1 MKALSNWFMNKF
13 SPVLMKFSN
22 MKYLIALRDGMIIT
36 VPFTIFGSIFM
47 IIANI
52 PIAGWSDKIASI
64 QPMLQAPVNI
74 TFGILALVVA
84 IGMSYQTSKVNKID
98 PLAGTAIGTVAFL
111 LCMLNKDFAID
122 PASLGSGGMFTA
134 IVVAIISSEIMHFF
148 IKRNIVIKMPA
159 SVPPAV
165 ANSFA
170 SLIPGSVTLL
180 LFWIIRVVLNIQ
192 INDVIQFIFSP
203 LVFGL
208 NSFWG
213 MEFVLFLTLILW
225 TLGIH
230 GNNIIGAVASPV
242 YLQFLTG
249 NINQVSKGLDPSH
262 ITADGFLN
270 FGMNIGGTGAVLGLV
285 ICMLFAK
292 SKQYKQLGR
301 LGLVPSI
308 FQISEP
314 IMFGFPVVL
323 NPTLAVPF
331 ILVPMILQGITYF
344 FMKFG
349 IIGMVIA
356 QVPWTTPIMLNGYLI
371 TGGDWRAP
379 VWQAIQL
386 VLSVLA
392 YYPFFKICD
401 RQAVKAEQELEA
413 QAAAE
418 ANIQTAPAK

>member
-1 MKALSNWFMNKF
+1 MNILKEGWNEKIKTLTEWFQNKF
-13 SPVLMKFSN
+13 SPTLARISN

-47 IIANI
+47 IIANL
-52 PIAGWSDKIASI
+52 PINGWNDLIAPI
-64 QPMLQAPVNI
+64 MTKLQAPVTV
-74 TFGILALVVA
+74 TFGILALIVA
-84 IGMSYQTSKVNKID
+84 LGMSYQTSKVNKID
-98 PLAGTAIGTVAFL
+98 PLAGTAIGTIAFL
-111 LCMLNKDFAID
+111 ICMLNDKFMID
-122 PASLGSGGMFTA
+122 PATLGSSGMFTA

-148 IKRNIVIKMPA
+148 IKRNIVIKMPD

-165 ANSFA
+165 SSSFA
-170 SLIPGSVTLL
+170 SLIPGGAAL
-180 LFWIIRVVLNIQ
+180 LFFWLVRVLFNIQ
-192 INDVIQFIFSP
+192 INDVIQAIFSP

-213 MEFVLFLTLILW
+213 MEFVLFLTLLLW
-225 TLGIH
+225 TMGIH
-230 GNNIIGAVASPV
+230 GNNVVGAVASPV

-249 NINQVSKGLDPSH
+249 NINAVSKGQVATH

-301 LGLVPSI
+301 LGFVPAI

-323 NPTLAVPF
+323 NPTLMIPF
-331 ILVPMILQGITYF
+331 ISVPMVLQGVTYF
-344 FMKFG
+344 LMKYH

-356 QVPWTTPIMLNGYLI
+356 QIPWTTPTIINGYLI

-379 VWQAIQL
+379 VWQIIQL
-386 VLSVLA
+386 VIATAV
-392 YYPFFKICD
+392 YWPFFKICD
-401 RQAVKAEQELEA
+401 RAALKAEKLGEV
-413 QAAAE
+413 
-418 ANIQTAPAK
+418 